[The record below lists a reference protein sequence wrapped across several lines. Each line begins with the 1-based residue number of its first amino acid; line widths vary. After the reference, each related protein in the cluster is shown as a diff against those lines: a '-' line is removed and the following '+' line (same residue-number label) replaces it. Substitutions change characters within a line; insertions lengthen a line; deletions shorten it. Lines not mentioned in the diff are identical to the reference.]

1 MKFDTIII
9 GGGLAGLVCA
19 IRLQKAGK
27 NCAIVSAG
35 QNAMHFSSGTFELLC
50 RDEEGKALSEPLKAI
65 EGLNE
70 AHPYK
75 KIGSRQISEYA
86 YGLKSFFSEAG
97 VVLKGKEDRNGFMI
111 SPLGSIKQAWLAL
124 DDIHLLEDKDEKIG
138 DKALIVNF
146 KGYLDFNIAF
156 IADSLSANGT
166 SCRILSVDL
175 PEISRLRSNPS
186 EMRSV
191 NIAGVMEAK
200 EVRKAFVDKVKSS
213 IQDEDIIILPSVF
226 GLRDSLAVERLKA
239 SLPLPVVFV
248 GTMPPSIPGIR
259 SQMMLKTAFESLG
272 GTMLQGDEA
281 VKAEIRD
288 GKVSAIW
295 TSNLGSLPLEA
306 ERYVLASGSFFSKG
320 LWATPNAVIE
330 PLFGL
335 DVDYIEGRENWYD
348 KDFFKEQA
356 YLGFG
361 IKTDASFHPYKNGE
375 RIKNLYA
382 IGAVLS
388 GYSPIKSGCGAGV
401 AIMTSLFAADSI
413 IANKE

>member
-9 GGGLAGLVCA
+9 GGGLAGLVCG

-65 EGLNE
+65 GELNE
-70 AHPYK
+70 GHPYK
-75 KIGSRQISEYA
+75 KIGSRKVTEYA
-86 YGLKSFFSEAG
+86 YGLKSFFGEAG
-97 VVLKGKEDRNGFMI
+97 VVLKGEEDKNGFMI
-111 SPLGSIKQAWLAL
+111 SPLGSIKQAWLTL
-124 DDIHLLEDKDEKIG
+124 DDIHLLRNKDEKAG
-138 DKALIVNF
+138 DKALLVNL
-146 KGYLDFNIAF
+146 KGYLDFNMAF
-156 IADSLSANGT
+156 IADSLSSNGT
-166 SCRILSVDL
+166 SCRSLSLDL

-191 NIAGVMEAK
+191 NIAGVMEIK
-200 EVRKAFVDKVKSS
+200 EVRESFLDKVKAS
-213 IQDEDIIILPSVF
+213 IQGEDIIILPSVF
-226 GLRDSLAVERLKA
+226 GLRDSKAVEEIKA

-259 SQMMLKTAFESLG
+259 SQMMLKTSFESLG
-272 GTMLQGDEA
+272 GTMLQGDAA
-281 VKAEIRD
+281 VKAEIKD
-288 GKVSAIW
+288 GRASAIW
-295 TSNLGSLPLEA
+295 TSNLGSLSLEA
-306 ERYVLASGSFFSKG
+306 EHFVLASGSFFSKG
-320 LWATPNAVIE
+320 LWATPNAVVE

-348 KDFFKEQA
+348 KDFFKDQA

-361 IKTDASFHPYKNGE
+361 VKTDSSFHPYKNGE
-375 RIKNLYA
+375 KINNLYA

-401 AIMTSLFAADSI
+401 AIMTALFAADSI